1 VQINFI
7 KKFGYSCELFILALL
22 LNCFVQFNV
31 YADVDSALPLVDK
44 LKKAIISLDIEQ
56 ATADEI
62 KAVLKTKQ
70 NSYLKRS
77 NFQNRSEDITK
88 LYEFSGNKLLWVS
101 NPDAE
106 KKALEVIGLI
116 SAASENGLNP
126 EDYELSNL
134 MRLQAKSK
142 ITAIDNYKELALYD
156 TAISVSLLRYL
167 HDLHYGRINP
177 KSINF
182 NLKLRDKKIIDI
194 PRLINTAI
202 NKLSILELDDLS
214 QPQLKQYQKLKQE
227 LAIYRVLAAEGLVL
241 HLPFIEKVNPNE
253 NLSMANALTHFL
265 IGLGDLSKDSDAS
278 YKNATIYDDKLVA
291 GVKKFQLR
299 HGIEV
304 DGVLGQRTVAE
315 LNVPIFER
323 ISQLELA
330 MERLRW
336 LPELTNGASII
347 VNIPAFQLWAFDDVN
362 EINANM
368 PNMRVVVG
376 KALKNETPVLM
387 AEMRFIDFMPYWNVP
402 YNIVKKEIVPKLIK
416 NPSYLLGENMEMV
429 ATDQGETKIVPFSG
443 ATLVGLNQ
451 GTIRIRQRPGQ
462 KNALGKV
469 KFMFPNKNDVYLHD
483 TPSHALFSRARRDF
497 SHGCVR
503 VEKPDQLAEFVLKN
517 QLSKEAIND
526 AMQTQKSRRIML
538 KKSIPVLFFYTTA
551 FVDHNNVLSFYADI
565 YGYDEVLK
573 AELKKLQDV
582 PDQVLFSPP
591 EEIVPTEVATSNT
604 ELSNLT
610 TESDKQP

>member
-1 VQINFI
+1 
-7 KKFGYSCELFILALL
+7 
-22 LNCFVQFNV
+22 
-31 YADVDSALPLVDK
+31 
-44 LKKAIISLDIEQ
+44 
-56 ATADEI
+56 
-62 KAVLKTKQ
+62 
-70 NSYLKRS
+70 
-77 NFQNRSEDITK
+77 
-88 LYEFSGNKLLWVS
+88 
-101 NPDAE
+101 
-106 KKALEVIGLI
+106 
-116 SAASENGLNP
+116 
-126 EDYELSNL
+126 
-134 MRLQAKSK
+134 M
-142 ITAIDNYKELALYD
+142 
-156 TAISVSLLRYL
+156 SLLRYL